1 MTLLIKEGGL
11 LTNKYRIFETDQFLK
26 DFTKIKGKLNKKL
39 RAKLND
45 YVYPQLRKQPYFGN
59 NIKKLVNW
67 DTDTWRYR
75 IGKYRI
81 FFEID
86 EEEKIVSILTIDIR
100 GKAYS

>member
-1 MTLLIKEGGL
+1 M
-11 LTNKYRIFETDQFLK
+11 LTNYRIFETDQFLK
-26 DFTKIKGKLNKKL
+26 DLTKIKGKLYKKL
-39 RAKLND
+39 RAKLD
-45 YVYPQLRKQPYFGN
+45 EYVYPQLRKQPHFGN

-86 EEEKIVSILTIDIR
+86 EEDKIVSILTIDIR
-100 GKAYS
+100 GKVYS

>member
-1 MTLLIKEGGL
+1 M
-11 LTNKYRIFETDQFLK
+11 LTNYRIFETDQFLK
-26 DFTKIKGKLNKKL
+26 DLTKIKGKLYKKL
-39 RAKLND
+39 RAKLD
-45 YVYPQLRKQPYFGN
+45 EYVYPQLRKQPHFGN

-86 EEEKIVSILTIDIR
+86 EKDKIVSILTIDIR